1 MKTILKFVFL
11 LLFFSLTSETLAFA
25 NCFYKVE
32 YISPENITEQPLKVN
47 NATYSVNTPPSG
59 SFTFL
64 DKQCSGNHIQFST
77 STAVSAP
84 YSYLW
89 DFGDTFSSTVK
100 NPIHKFTITN
110 ALSSQAFNVTLTI
123 TDTITSETTVVV
135 KTITIVTAPDPTLNG
150 TGSGALFN
158 GMPAF
163 QINTNAPQVF
173 TFTNS
178 SSTIGT
184 NTKYTINWGDGS
196 PNFSATKW
204 TTQNHTYPIGT
215 WNALYTI
222 EGPNGCT
229 TVQPFVV
236 FVGLKPTVIL
246 GQPAKIDPCKPGPVT
261 FPISG
266 TRNNPLG
273 TTYTVSFNDGSP
285 DTILNHP
292 PPPAIVHTFKMSS
305 CGITSYNIINSF
317 YAKIEAQNVSGSS
330 ESHVVPLY
338 ISTPLTAECKLSK
351 SVTCTDSPVCVKN
364 TSKGGIIVTAAGCED
379 PKAYWTISPSVG
391 VTLSSGVLG
400 NSNGSS
406 NPALWTPG
414 SEEIC
419 PQFSLPGTYT
429 ITYKIGN
436 SCSSYSVDNTVCV
449 EAPLVPTFSL
459 PQNQGCNPMRVTASS
474 TTDLTN
480 KCAIPHYQWSV
491 AYTAGYCGASSDYKV
506 INDTTPASTFD
517 FNNPGTYHITLAMT
531 NACGQ
536 VLSAMQD
543 VVVKSPPTVTIN
555 DIPDQCSPAAVT
567 PSAIVNSCAPA
578 TEVLNYQWEFPGG
591 IPATSTAAIPGVVN
605 YATPGTYTVKLTVS
619 NNCGISAQ
627 AIKTFKVNVVPV
639 LTTAVLSQDVCSGF
653 PTSPVTFTSDIPTAT
668 FTWSA
673 VATPGITGFIPSGT
687 GNLPTQIITT
697 TDPSL
702 GAVIYSVTPW
712 MGSCAGTTVNY
723 TINVTPQPVLVT
735 QPQDEDVCLNGTP
748 KDLKVVYAGATP
760 NSYQWFSN
768 TTNSTSGGTA
778 LSGFGA
784 NTDTYTPSS
793 SSVGPVYYYCVL
805 NIPGVCTTITSKTAK
820 VTVAPMPT
828 PDKNVEAVT
837 IICEGGTIPN
847 PLTMTY
853 TGGAGNVTYD
863 WYVST
868 TPTYTGTLVVAGGH
882 SATYTPPPTL
892 SIGSHYYYVV
902 ISFAGSG
909 CTPIKSDIAE
919 VKVVPDPTVTDPTPA
934 PQTVCQYEAA
944 KTLSVTASGGI
955 GPIYSYQWYQNT
967 NNNNNKY
974 DVGSTLITLNGNGQT
989 FDPSTKVSGTM
1000 YYYCE
1005 VTQPGGCGVTS
1016 NTARVDVVAA
1026 PTFTKLPDA
1035 TYCVGTSPTTAL
1047 VMTVVGGVSPTYEWF
1062 SNSVPSVLGTPSSLG
1077 AGTVTGAG
1085 SAYLPSAA
1093 ASSDLYYYCKVSFG
1107 GGGACTEL
1115 YSNFAHIVVNDK
1127 PSIAGQTIDI
1137 CSGDPFTFTP
1147 KMTDL
1152 APFGTTYTWTVSSP
1166 VGVTGAS
1173 NSPVSVLSI
1182 SQTLTNNNSTTSTV
1196 TYLVTPTS
1204 PGVGCDGIPFTITV
1218 NVRPAITLTPSTTDV
1233 ACFGA
1238 KNGTITVGIAGGA
1251 QFAPPAAPYKV
1262 SWTGPI
1268 GFVPS
1273 TSTSLVGLGPGT
1285 YTITVEDAAGCR
1297 QSDNYIITEPTDVT
1311 LTTNF
1316 ENDIKCF
1323 GAANGEIDMVA
1334 TGGSA
1339 TTYSWTWN
1347 GNPYPG
1353 STGHLVGLS
1362 PGTYVV
1368 TVSDPNIC
1376 VAKTLPPFT
1385 ITQPAAPLT
1394 ATSNVSQVYDC
1405 VNPTVGSI
1413 DITPSG
1419 GTPPYSYAW
1428 SNTATTQD
1436 LVNVPSGNYT
1446 VTVTDANGCQL
1457 SLPFTII
1464 QPLPITINVNFTDE
1478 FDCASKTAYKR
1489 SVATVTGG
1497 FAPYLL
1503 TWSRGAASGALND
1516 IMTTS
1521 QSGSVNLH
1529 VVDAKGCQADYTYN
1543 LDVVKPELQ
1552 SVLMDCRRFM
1562 WEFTAIDPNANGQ
1575 FYSYNWDFGDGT
1587 TSTNQK
1593 VQHSYANPGTYN
1605 VMLTMSSAACPAIVY
1620 RRTVVV
1626 EPLARLSLGN
1636 TVRLCEGDSVTQRV
1650 IGGTF
1655 TKLWSNYSTKDSIVI
1670 KQQGDYSVICTSPN
1684 GCKDTL
1690 NFTVLTDVFNYVI
1703 QTDRNELTLDGNP
1716 LTMWTLQTT
1725 PSQYSWDF
1733 GDGTFG
1739 NGNPITHA
1747 YNIVKDGAIEIKL
1760 SVTNPYGCTETATKR
1775 MWVVNNSLA
1784 NTFTP
1789 NGDGINDVFM
1799 PGWNLKVY
1807 NRNGILVFEGNQ
1819 GWDGKYKGQLVSKD
1833 TYYYVMDYVTETGT
1847 KFKDGYVMVVR

>member
-11 LLFFSLTSETLAFA
+11 LSFLILTRTTFASVNSL
-25 NCFYKVE
+25 YKIE
-32 YISPENITEQPLKVN
+32 SFDLENIDQRSLKVN
-47 NATYSVNTPPSG
+47 NAFLAPNAPPSG
-59 SFTFL
+59 NFTFL
-64 DKQCSGNHIQFST
+64 DKQCSSNHIQFTT
-77 STAVSAP
+77 STVATAP
-84 YSYLW
+84 YSYSW
-89 DFGDTFSSTVK
+89 DFGDTYSSTVQD
-100 NPIHKFTITN
+100 PTHKFTITN
-110 ALSSQAFNVTLTI
+110 GLNSQLFNVKLTI
-123 TDTITSETTVVV
+123 TDNVSLEKTVIPKSITVLV
-135 KTITIVTAPDPTLNG
+135 APDPTLNG
-150 TGSGALFN
+150 TGSGAVFN
-158 GMPAF
+158 GLPAF

-178 SSTIGT
+178 STTIGT

-196 PNFSATKW
+196 ANFSATKW
-204 TTQNHTYPIGT
+204 TTLNHTYPIGT
-215 WNALYTI
+215 WYALYTI

-246 GQPAKIDPCKPGPVT
+246 GDPDKIDPCKPGPVT

-292 PPPAIVHTFKMSS
+292 PPSSIVHSFKMSS

-351 SVTCTDSPVCVKN
+351 PITCTNSPVCIRN
-364 TSKGGIIVTAAGCED
+364 TSKGGIVVTATGCED
-379 PKAYWTISPSVG
+379 PKSYWKISPSVG

-414 SEEIC
+414 SDEIC

-429 ITYKIGN
+429 ITYTIGN
-436 SCSSYSVDNTVCV
+436 SCSTYSVDNSVCV

-459 PQNQGCNPMRVTASS
+459 PQNQGCNPMRVTATS

-480 KCAIPHYQWSV
+480 KCTIPRYQWSV
-491 AYTAGYCGASSDYKV
+491 AYTAGYCGASSGYKV
-506 INDTTPASTFD
+506 INDTTPAATFD
-517 FNNPGTYHITLAMT
+517 FNSPGTYHITLAMT
-531 NACGQ
+531 NTCGQ

-543 VVVKSPPTVTIN
+543 VIVKSPPTVTIN
-555 DIPDQCSPAAVT
+555 DITDQCSPAAVT
-567 PSAIVNSCAPA
+567 PSAIVNNCAP
-578 TEVLNYQWEFPGG
+578 TTDVLTYQWEFPGG

-605 YATPGTYTVKLTVS
+605 YSTPGTYTVKLTVA
-619 NNCGISAQ
+619 NGCGVSAQ

-639 LTTAVLSQDVCSGF
+639 LTTPVLLQNVCSGY
-653 PTSPVTFTSDIPTAT
+653 PTNPVTFTADIPTAT

-673 VATPGITGFIPSGT
+673 VATAGITGFTPSGT

-697 TDPSL
+697 TNPSP
-702 GAVIYSVTPW
+702 GTVIYSVTPW

-723 TINVTPQPVLVT
+723 TINVTPQPLLSA
-735 QPQDEDVCLNGTP
+735 QPIGSDVCQFGTP
-748 KDLKVVYAGATP
+748 DPLTVGYAGP
-760 NSYQWFSN
+760 VSSYQWFSN
-768 TTNSTSGGTA
+768 AINSTAGGTPI
-778 LSGFGA
+778 GGA
-784 NTDTYTPSS
+784 NAATYNPSGS
-793 SSVGPVYYYCVL
+793 SIGTVYYYCVL
-805 NIPGVCTTITSKTAK
+805 NIPGVCTTITSNTA
-820 VTVAPMPT
+820 TVNVNAMPAIST
-828 PDKNVEAVT
+828 QPKLTQT
-837 IICEGGTIPN
+837 ICVGGTISSA
-847 PLTMTY
+847 LSVVY
-853 TGGAGNVTYD
+853 AGGAGI
-863 WYVST
+863 
-868 TPTYTGTLVVAGGH
+868 PTYQWYINTTYSKVGGTVIPAASNG
-882 SATYTPPPTL
+882 ATYTPPAYTAT
-892 SIGSHYYYVV
+892 GTYYYYVV
-902 ISFAGSG
+902 ISFPGSG
-909 CTPIKSDIAE
+909 CGSITSDPAE
-919 VKVVPDPTVTDPTPA
+919 IVVVADPTISA
-934 PQTVCQYEAA
+934 QPQISQIVCQYETPT
-944 KTLSVTASGGI
+944 TLNITASGGI
-955 GPIYSYQWYQNT
+955 GALYNYQWYSNV
-967 NNNNNKY
+967 NNNNT
-974 DVGSTLITLNGNGQT
+974 GGIAITTNGNGQT

-1016 NTARVDVVAA
+1016 NTARVDVVLA
-1026 PTFTKLPDA
+1026 PTLVTPLVSTIYCKSDPIMPLDA
-1035 TYCVGTSPTTAL
+1035 TTT
-1047 VMTVVGGVSPTYEWF
+1047 G
-1062 SNSVPSVLGTPSSLG
+1062 
-1077 AGTVTGAG
+1077 GAG
-1085 SAYLPSAA
+1085 SVSYEWYSSPNSLISSGAPIVPAQTSNTFTPPSIVGAPI
-1093 ASSDLYYYCKVSFG
+1093 YYFCKISFTLG
-1107 GGGACTEL
+1107 TCKSI
-1115 YSNFAHIVVNDK
+1115 YSNVARITVNDY
-1127 PSIAGQTIDI
+1127 PQIANVTRTI
-1137 CSGDPFTFTP
+1137 CSGEIFTV
-1147 KMTDL
+1147 
-1152 APFGTTYTWTVSSP
+1152 APSDVLPDIVPNGTTYTWTVSTPLGS
-1166 VGVTGAS
+1166 VTGES
-1173 NSPVSVLSI
+1173 NQPSPVSSI
-1182 SQTLTNNNSTTSTV
+1182 TQMLTNDNTTTSTV
-1196 TYLVTPTS
+1196 VYTVTPTA
-1204 PGVGCDGIPFTITV
+1204 PGGCSLSTFTITV
-1218 NVRPAITLTPSTTDV
+1218 TVHPAIVIFPVVTSRSCFGKNDASIVVTMTGGTGSYSTKWTSTTGFT
-1233 ACFGA
+1233 AI
-1238 KNGTITVGIAGGA
+1238 NTNTITGISPGG
-1251 QFAPPAAPYKV
+1251 YTLEV
-1262 SWTGPI
+1262 TDVI
-1268 GFVPS
+1268 GCKQS
-1273 TSTSLVGLGPGT
+1273 AT
-1285 YTITVEDAAGCR
+1285 YT
-1297 QSDNYIITEPTDVT
+1297 ITEPTDVT

-1316 ENDIKCF
+1316 KKDIKCF
-1323 GAANGEIDMVA
+1323 GDANGEIDMVA

-1353 STGHLVGLS
+1353 NTGHLVGLS
-1362 PGTYVV
+1362 PGVYVV

-1376 VAKTLPPFT
+1376 IPKTSAFT
-1385 ITQPAAPLT
+1385 ITQPAAPLVV
-1394 ATSNVSQVYDC
+1394 TSIVSQVYDC
-1405 VNPTVGSI
+1405 VNPTIGTI

-1419 GTPPYSYAW
+1419 GTPPYTYAW

-1436 LVNVPSGNYT
+1436 LVNVPAGNYT
-1446 VTVTDANGCQL
+1446 VTVTDANGCPFPL
-1457 SLPFTII
+1457 AFTII

-1478 FDCASKTAYKR
+1478 FDCASQTAYKR

-1503 TWSRGAASGALND
+1503 TWSRGDASGALNE
-1516 IMTTS
+1516 IMTTR

-1543 LDVVKPELQ
+1543 LTVVKPELQ

-1562 WEFTAIDPNANGQ
+1562 WEFTAIDPNATGQ

-1587 TSTNQK
+1587 TSNNQK

-1655 TKLWSNYSTKDSIVI
+1655 TKLWSNYSTNDSLVI
-1670 KQQGDYSVICTSPN
+1670 KQQGNYSVICTSPN

-1690 NFTVLTDVFNYVI
+1690 NFTVLTDMFNYII

-1716 LTMWTLQTT
+1716 LTMWTQQTT

-1807 NRNGILVFEGNQ
+1807 NRNGILVYEGDK
-1819 GWDGKYKGQLVSKD
+1819 GWDGKYKGQFVSKD
-1833 TYYYVMDYVTETGT
+1833 TYYYVMDYVTETGA

>member
-11 LLFFSLTSETLAFA
+11 LLLFPLTRETYASA

-32 YISPENITEQPLKVN
+32 YISPENINEQPLKVN
-47 NATYSVNTPPSG
+47 NATYSANTPPSG

-64 DKQCSGNHIQFST
+64 DKQCSSNHIQFT
-77 STAVSAP
+77 TNTAATTP
-84 YSYLW
+84 YSYSW
-89 DFGDTFSSTVK
+89 DFGDTFSSTVQ
-100 NPIHKFTITN
+100 NPTHKFTVTN
-110 ALSSQAFNVTLTI
+110 ALSSQTFNVTLTL
-123 TDTITSETTVVV
+123 TDTITFETTKVV
-135 KTITIVTAPDPTLNG
+135 KVITVITAPDPTLNG
-150 TGSGALFN
+150 TGSGAVFN

-163 QINTNAPQVF
+163 QVNTNAPQVF
-173 TFTNS
+173 TFINS

-196 PNFSATKW
+196 ANFSATKW
-204 TTQNHTYPIGT
+204 TTLNHTYAIGT
-215 WNALYTI
+215 WTALYTI

-229 TVQPFVV
+229 TVQPFIV

-246 GQPAKIDPCKPGPVT
+246 GQPAKIDPCKPSSVT

-266 TRNNPLG
+266 TRNNPPG

-292 PPPAIVHTFKMSS
+292 PPPAIVHSFKMSS

-317 YAKIEAQNVSGSS
+317 YAKIVAQNVSGSS

-351 SVTCTDSPVCVKN
+351 PITCTDSPVCIRN

-379 PKAYWTISPSVG
+379 PKSYWSISPSVG
-391 VTLSSGVLG
+391 VTLSSGKLG
-400 NSNGSS
+400 NNNGSS

-414 SEEIC
+414 SDEIC

-429 ITYKIGN
+429 ITYTIGN
-436 SCSSYSVDNTVCV
+436 SCSSYSVDKVVCV

-459 PQNQGCNPMRVTASS
+459 PQNQGCNPMRVTATS

-480 KCAIPHYQWSV
+480 KCTVPLYQWSV
-491 AYTAGYCGASSDYKV
+491 VYTAGYCGSSPSYKV
-506 INDTTPASTFD
+506 INDTTPAATFD
-517 FNNPGTYHITLAMT
+517 FNSPGTYHITLAMT
-531 NACGQ
+531 NTCGQ

-543 VVVKSPPTVTIN
+543 VIVKSPPTVIIN
-555 DIPDQCSPAAVT
+555 DIPDYCSPAAVT
-567 PSAIVNSCAPA
+567 PSALVNSCAPA

-591 IPATSTAAIPGVVN
+591 IPATSMAAIPGVVN

-639 LTTAVLSQDVCSGF
+639 LTNPTVLSQNVCSGF
-653 PTSPVTFTSDIPTAT
+653 PTSPVTFTADIPTAT

-673 VATPGITGFIPSGT
+673 VATPGITGFTPSGT

-723 TINVTPQPVLVT
+723 TINVTPQPVLASQSVG
-735 QPQDEDVCLNGTP
+735 DDVCLNGTP
-748 KDLKVVYAGATP
+748 KPLKVVYAGATP

-768 TTNSTSGGTA
+768 TTNSTAGGTA

-784 NTDTYTPSS
+784 NTDTYHPSS
-793 SSVGPVYYYCVL
+793 SSVGAVYYYCVL
-805 NIPGVCTTITSKTAK
+805 NIPGVCTTITSKAAK

-837 IICEGGTIPN
+837 TICEGGTIPN

-919 VKVVPDPTVTDPTPA
+919 VKVVPDPTVTDPVSLP
-934 PQTVCQYEAA
+934 PVCQYETPTA
-944 KTLSVTASGGI
+944 LSVTASGGI
-955 GPIYSYQWYQNT
+955 GSSYNYQWYSNTVT
-967 NNNNNKY
+967 NNSGG
-974 DVGSTLITLNGNGQT
+974 DLIDKATGHTYVPLTSSPG
-989 FDPSTKVSGTM
+989 KL
-1000 YYYCE
+1000 YYYCV
-1005 VTQPGGCGVTS
+1005 VTQPGGCDATS
-1016 NTARVDVVAA
+1016 NYAEVEVVEA
-1026 PTFTKLPDA
+1026 PTFPPLMSKI
-1035 TYCVGTSPTTAL
+1035 YCVGDTPTPL
-1047 VMTVVGGVSPTYEWF
+1047 VVTVAGGTGTKTYQWY
-1062 SNSVPSVLGTPSSLG
+1062 SNTTNSLG
-1077 AGTVTGAG
+1077 GTKLVTEISDTFTPPIAV
-1085 SAYLPSAA
+1085 
-1093 ASSDLYYYCKVSFG
+1093 ASDIYYYCEISFSAG
-1107 GGGACTEL
+1107 TCTKI
-1115 YSNFAHIVVNDK
+1115 YTNIAKITVNDYPVITNK
-1127 PSIAGQTIDI
+1127 TRTI
-1137 CSGDPFTFTP
+1137 CSGEPFLVIP
-1147 KMTDL
+1147 SDVL
-1152 APFGTTYTWTVSSP
+1152 PDIVPSGTTYTWTVLTTLGS
-1166 VGVTGAS
+1166 VTGES
-1173 NSPVSVLSI
+1173 NQPSPVSSI
-1182 SQTLTNNNSTTSTV
+1182 SQMLTNDNTTASTV
-1196 TYLVTPTS
+1196 VYTVTPTA
-1204 PGVGCDGIPFTITV
+1204 PGGCSLSTFTITV
-1218 NVRPAITLTPSTTDV
+1218 NVHPAIVIVPIVTSRSCFGKNDASIVVTINGGTGPYSTKWSSTTGFT
-1233 ACFGA
+1233 AT
-1238 KNGTITVGIAGGA
+1238 NTNTIIGISPSDYTVEVTDGIGCKQSA
-1251 QFAPPAAPYKV
+1251 
-1262 SWTGPI
+1262 
-1268 GFVPS
+1268 
-1273 TSTSLVGLGPGT
+1273 T
-1285 YTITVEDAAGCR
+1285 YTV
-1297 QSDNYIITEPTDVT
+1297 TEPTDVT

-1316 ENDIKCF
+1316 KKDIKCF
-1323 GAANGEIDMVA
+1323 GDANGEIDMVA

-1347 GNPYPG
+1347 GNPYSG
-1353 STGHLVGLS
+1353 NTGHLVGLS
-1362 PGTYVV
+1362 PGVYVV
-1368 TVSDPNIC
+1368 TVSDPNVCIP
-1376 VAKTLPPFT
+1376 KTSSFT
-1385 ITQPAAPLT
+1385 ITQPAAPLVV
-1394 ATSNVSQVYDC
+1394 TSIVSQVYDC

-1419 GTPPYSYAW
+1419 GTPPYSYVW

-1436 LVNVPSGNYT
+1436 LVNVPPGNYT
-1446 VTVTDANGCQL
+1446 VTVTDANGCPF

-1478 FDCASKTAYKR
+1478 FDCASQTAYKR

-1503 TWSRGAASGALND
+1503 TWSRGAASGALNE

-1529 VVDAKGCQADYTYN
+1529 VSDAKGCQADYTYN

-1552 SVLMDCRRFM
+1552 SVLMDCRRFL

-1587 TSTNQK
+1587 TSTSQK

-1605 VMLTMSSAACPAIVY
+1605 VILTMSSATCPAIVY

-1655 TKLWSNYSTKDSIVI
+1655 TKLWSNYSTKDSLVI
-1670 KQQGDYSVICTSPN
+1670 KQQGNYSVICTSPN

-1690 NFTVLTDVFNYVI
+1690 NFTVLTDMFNYVI
-1703 QTDRNELTLDGNP
+1703 QTDRNELTLDGKP
-1716 LTMWTLQTT
+1716 LTMWTLETT

-1799 PGWNLKVY
+1799 PGWNMKVY

-1833 TYYYVMDYVTETGT
+1833 TYYYVMDYVTETGA

>member
-11 LLFFSLTSETLAFA
+11 LLFFSLTRETLASA
-25 NCFYKVE
+25 NSLYKAE
-32 YISPENITEQPLKVN
+32 YINSENRNEQALKAN
-47 NATYSVNTPPSG
+47 NAALSANTPPSG

-64 DKQCSGNHIQFST
+64 DRQCSSNHVQFTAST
-77 STAVSAP
+77 SPTAP
-84 YSYLW
+84 YSYSW
-89 DFGDTFSSTVK
+89 DFGDTFTSTVR
-100 NPIHKFTITN
+100 NPTHKFTVTN
-110 ALSSQAFNVTLTI
+110 ALASQTFNVTLTI
-123 TDTITSETTVVV
+123 TDTITLETTQVV
-135 KTITIVTAPDPTLNG
+135 KPVTVLTAPDATLTG
-150 TGSGALFN
+150 TGSGATVN

-178 SSTIGT
+178 SSTIGS
-184 NTKYTINWGDGS
+184 NTKYSINWGDGS
-196 PNFSATKW
+196 PNFSGTKW
-204 TTQNHTYPIGT
+204 TTLNHTYPIGT
-215 WNALYTI
+215 WTALYTI
-222 EGPNGCT
+222 EGGVNGCT
-229 TVQPFVV
+229 TVQPFIV

-246 GQPAKIDPCKPGPVT
+246 GEPAKIDPCKPGPVV

-266 TRNNPLG
+266 TRNNPPG

-292 PPPAIVHTFKMSS
+292 PPSAIVHSFKMSS

-317 YAKIEAQNVSGSS
+317 YAKIVAQNVSGSS

-338 ISTPLTAECKLSK
+338 ISSPLTAECELSK
-351 SVTCTDSPVCVKN
+351 PITCTNSPVCVRN

-379 PKAYWTISPSVG
+379 PKSYWTISPSVG

-400 NSNGSS
+400 NRNGSS
-406 NPALWTPG
+406 DPALWTPG
-414 SEEIC
+414 SDEIC

-429 ITYKIGN
+429 ITYTIGN
-436 SCSSYSVDNTVCV
+436 SCSSYSIDKVVCV

-480 KCAIPHYQWSV
+480 KCTVPRYQWSV
-491 AYTAGYCGASSDYKV
+491 AYTAGYCGASSSYTV
-506 INDTTPASTFD
+506 VNDTTPAATFD
-517 FNNPGTYHITLAMT
+517 FNSPGTYHITLAMT
-531 NACGQ
+531 NTCGQ

-543 VVVKSPPTVTIN
+543 VIVKSPPTVTIN

-567 PSAIVNSCAPA
+567 PSALVNSCAPA
-578 TEVLNYQWEFPGG
+578 TEVLTYQWEFPGG

-605 YATPGTYTVKLTVS
+605 YSTPGTYTVKLTVS

-639 LTTAVLSQDVCSGF
+639 LTTPIILSQNVCSGF

-673 VATPGITGFIPSGT
+673 VATPGVTGFTPSGT

-697 TDPSL
+697 TNPL
-702 GAVIYSVTPW
+702 PGTVIYSVTPW
-712 MGSCAGTTVNY
+712 MGNCAGITVNY
-723 TINVTPQPVLVT
+723 TINVTPQPLLSS
-735 QPQDEDVCLNGTP
+735 QPIGSDVCQFGTP
-748 KDLKVVYAGATP
+748 NPLTVGYAGTVS
-760 NSYQWFSN
+760 SYQWFSN
-768 TTNSTSGGTA
+768 AMNSTAGGTPIGA
-778 LSGFGA
+778 ANSATYNPSG
-784 NTDTYTPSS
+784 SS
-793 SSVGPVYYYCVL
+793 IGTVYYYCVL
-805 NIPGVCTTITSKTAK
+805 TIPGVCTTITSNTA
-820 VTVAPMPT
+820 TVRVNAIPAISTQPKIT
-828 PDKNVEAVT
+828 QT
-837 IICEGGTIPN
+837 ICMGGTISS
-847 PLTMTY
+847 PLSLVY
-853 TGGAGNVTYD
+853 TGGAGAVTYQ
-863 WYVST
+863 WFENATNSNVGGVAI
-868 TPTYTGTLVVAGGH
+868 PAGGQV
-882 SATYTPPPTL
+882 ATYTPPVF
-892 SIGSHYYYVV
+892 GSTGTHYYYVEV
-902 ISFAGSG
+902 YFAGSG
-909 CTPIKSDIAE
+909 CGLLRSDPATI
-919 VKVVPDPTVTDPTPA
+919 VVVPDPIVSNPTPPA
-934 PQTVCQYEAA
+934 QTICQNVTPIA
-944 KTLSVTASGGI
+944 LNVTASGGV
-955 GPIYSYQWYQNT
+955 GTSYTYQWYSNT
-967 NNNNNKY
+967 VNNNFL
-974 DVGSTLITLNGNGQT
+974 GTLITGATGAT
-989 FDPSTKVSGTM
+989 YIPPTTVPGPH

-1005 VTQPGGCGVTS
+1005 VGQPELSCNATS
-1016 NTARVDVVAA
+1016 ATALIDVVAA
-1026 PTFTKLPDA
+1026 PVVTPLADTI
-1035 TYCVGTSPTTAL
+1035 YCEGQPTIPL
-1047 VMTVVGGVSPTYEWF
+1047 VV
-1062 SNSVPSVLGTPSSLG
+1062 
-1077 AGTVTGAG
+1077 TVTGGAG
-1085 SAYLPSAA
+1085 VPTYKWFTNTIPSTVGAVDLLNSTPTCVPA
-1093 ASSDLYYYCKVSFG
+1093 NTPGTLYYYCEMTFSG
-1107 GGGACTEL
+1107 ICSSILT
-1115 YSNFAHIVVNDK
+1115 NFAKITVNK
-1127 PSIAGQTIDI
+1127 YPVISNKSASI
-1137 CSGDPFTFTP
+1137 CSGDAFTVTP
-1147 KMTDL
+1147 TPVPDIIPL
-1152 APFGTTYTWTVSSP
+1152 GTTYTWTI
-1166 VGVTGAS
+1166 GATTGAVTGQTNQGSAVG
-1173 NSPVSVLSI
+1173 NI
-1182 SQTLTNNNSTTSTV
+1182 SQTLTNSGLTNATV
-1196 TYLVTPTS
+1196 TYVVTPTA
-1204 PGVGCDGIPFTITV
+1204 PGGCPGATFDVVVTV
-1218 NVRPAITLTPSTTDV
+1218 FPAINVATTVTPRS
-1233 ACFGA
+1233 CFGQNDA
-1238 KNGTITVGIAGGA
+1238 SITTFVTGGSSPLSIA
-1251 QFAPPAAPYKV
+1251 
-1262 SWTGPI
+1262 WTGPA
-1268 GFVPS
+1268 GF
-1273 TSTSLVGLGPGT
+1273 TSTNSTIAPLLPGNYVLIVT
-1285 YTITVEDAAGCR
+1285 DALNCTTTRNYTV
-1297 QSDNYIITEPTDVT
+1297 TEPTDVT

-1334 TGGSA
+1334 IGGSA

-1353 STGHLVGLS
+1353 NTGHLVGLS
-1362 PGTYVV
+1362 PGVYVV

-1376 VAKTLPPFT
+1376 IPKTSSFT
-1385 ITQPAAPLT
+1385 ITQPASPLVV
-1394 ATSNVSQVYDC
+1394 TSNVSQVYDC
-1405 VNPTVGSI
+1405 VNPTVGTI

-1436 LVNVPSGNYT
+1436 LVNVPAANYT
-1446 VTVTDANGCQL
+1446 VTVSDANGCVL

-1478 FDCASKTAYKR
+1478 FDCASQTAYKR

-1503 TWSRGAASGALND
+1503 TWSRGAASGALNE
-1516 IMTTS
+1516 IMTTN
-1521 QSGSVNLH
+1521 QSGTVNLH
-1529 VVDAKGCQADYTYN
+1529 VSDAKGCQADYTYN

-1587 TSTNQK
+1587 SSTNQK

-1605 VMLTMSSAACPAIVY
+1605 VILTMSSAACPAIVY

-1655 TKLWSNYSTKDSIVI
+1655 TKLWSNYSTKDSLVI

-1684 GCKDTL
+1684 GCTDTL
-1690 NFTVLTDVFNYVI
+1690 NFTVLTDMYNYVI
-1703 QTDRNELTLDGNP
+1703 ETDRNELTLDGKP
-1716 LTMWTLQTT
+1716 LKMWTQETT

-1739 NGNPITHA
+1739 NGNNISHA
-1747 YNIVKDGAIEIKL
+1747 YNIVKDGVIEIKL

-1807 NRNGILVFEGNQ
+1807 NRNGILVYEGDK
-1819 GWDGKYKGQLVSKD
+1819 GWDGTYKGQLVSKD
-1833 TYYYVMDYVTETGT
+1833 TYYYVMDYVTETGA

>member
-11 LLFFSLTSETLAFA
+11 LLFFSLTRETLASA
-25 NCFYKVE
+25 NCLYNTE
-32 YISPENITEQPLKVN
+32 YINTENRFEQPLKVN
-47 NATYSVNTPPSG
+47 NAIFAANTPPSG

-64 DKQCSGNHIQFST
+64 DKQCSGNHIQFTT
-77 STAVSAP
+77 STAATDP
-84 YSYLW
+84 YSYSW
-89 DFGDTFSSTVK
+89 DFGDTFTSTVR
-100 NPIHKFTITN
+100 NPTHKFTVTN
-110 ALSSQAFNVTLTI
+110 ALNSQTFNVTLTI
-123 TDTITSETTVVV
+123 TDTITFETTKVIKSVTV
-135 KTITIVTAPDPTLNG
+135 VTAPDATLTG
-150 TGSGALFN
+150 TGSGAIVN

-178 SSTIGT
+178 SSTIGS

-204 TTQNHTYPIGT
+204 TTLNHTYPIGT
-215 WNALYTI
+215 WTALYTI
-222 EGPNGCT
+222 EGGANGCT
-229 TVQPFVV
+229 TVQPFIV

-246 GQPAKIDPCKPGPVT
+246 GQSTKIDPCKPGPVT

-266 TRNNPLG
+266 SRNNPPG

-292 PPPAIVHTFKMSS
+292 PPPSIVHSFKMSS

-351 SVTCTDSPVCVKN
+351 PITCTNSPVCVQN

-379 PKAYWTISPSVG
+379 PKAYWKISPSVG

-414 SEEIC
+414 SDEIC

-429 ITYKIGN
+429 ITYTIGN
-436 SCSSYSVDNTVCV
+436 SCSSYSVDNVVCV

-459 PQNQGCNPMRVTASS
+459 PQNQGCNPMRVTATS

-480 KCAIPHYQWSV
+480 KCTIPHYQWLV
-491 AYTAGYCGASSDYKV
+491 TYTAGYCGSSSGYKV
-506 INDTTPASTFD
+506 INDTTPAATFD
-517 FNNPGTYHITLAMT
+517 FNSPGTYHITLSMT
-531 NACGQ
+531 NTCGQ

-543 VVVKSPPTVTIN
+543 VIVKSPPTVIIN
-555 DIPDQCSPAAVT
+555 DIPDYCSPAAVT
-567 PSAIVNSCAPA
+567 PSALVNSCAPA
-578 TEVLNYQWEFPGG
+578 TDVLTYQWDFPGG

-605 YATPGTYTVKLTVS
+605 YSTPGTYTVKLTVA
-619 NNCGISAQ
+619 NGCGVSAQ
-627 AIKTFKVNVVPV
+627 AIKTFKLNVVPV
-639 LTTAVLSQDVCSGF
+639 LTTAVLSQNVCSGY
-653 PTSPVTFTSDIPTAT
+653 PTSPVTFTADIPTAT

-673 VATPGITGFIPSGT
+673 VATPGITGFTPSGT

-697 TDPSL
+697 INPL
-702 GAVIYSVTPW
+702 PGAVTYSVTPW
-712 MGSCAGTTVNY
+712 MGSCAGITVNY
-723 TINVTPQPVLVT
+723 TINVTPQPLLSS
-735 QPQDEDVCLNGTP
+735 QPLGSDVCQFGTP
-748 KDLKVVYAGATP
+748 NPLTVGYAGAVS
-760 NSYQWFSN
+760 SYQWFSN
-768 TTNSTSGGTA
+768 AINSTAGGTPI
-778 LSGFGA
+778 GGA
-784 NTDTYTPSS
+784 TNATYNPPGSS
-793 SSVGPVYYYCVL
+793 IGTVYYYCVL
-805 NIPGVCTTITSKTAK
+805 TIPGVCTTITSNTA
-820 VTVAPMPT
+820 TVRVNAIPSISTQPKIT
-828 PDKNVEAVT
+828 QT
-837 IICEGGTIPN
+837 ICVGGTISSS
-847 PLTMTY
+847 LSLSF
-853 TGGAGNVTYD
+853 TGGAGFVTYQ
-863 WYVST
+863 WFENAINSNIG
-868 TPTYTGTLVVAGGH
+868 GTAIPAGGQG
-882 SATYTPPPTL
+882 ATYTPPVFG
-892 SIGSHYYYVV
+892 SIGTHYYYVEV
-902 ISFAGSG
+902 YFAGSG
-909 CTPIKSDIAE
+909 CGLLRSDPATI
-919 VKVVPDPTVTDPTPA
+919 VVVPDPIVSNPTPA
-934 PQTVCQYEAA
+934 VQTICQNVTPTA
-944 KTLSVTASGGI
+944 LDVTASGGV
-955 GPIYSYQWYQNT
+955 GTSYTYQWYSNT
-967 NNNNNKY
+967 VNNNFL
-974 DVGSTLITLNGNGQT
+974 GTLITGATG
-989 FDPSTKVSGTM
+989 STYMPPTTVPGLH

-1005 VTQPGGCGVTS
+1005 VGQPEISCNATS
-1016 NTARVDVVAA
+1016 TTALINVVAA
-1026 PTFTKLPDA
+1026 PVVTPLPDA
-1035 TYCVGTSPTTAL
+1035 IYCELQPTTAL
-1047 VMTVVGGVSPTYEWF
+1047 VANVTGGVGVPTYKWF
-1062 SNSVPSVLGTPSSLG
+1062 RNTIPSTVAAVDLGNSTTSCFPANT
-1077 AGTVTGAG
+1077 AGT
-1085 SAYLPSAA
+1085 
-1093 ASSDLYYYCKVSFG
+1093 LYYYCEMTFPSG
-1107 GGGACTEL
+1107 TCSSIL
-1115 YSNFAHIVVNDK
+1115 SNFAKITVNKYPVISDK
-1127 PSIAGQTIDI
+1127 PASI
-1137 CSGDPFTFTP
+1137 CSGDVFTVSPTP
-1147 KMTDL
+1147 VPDVV
-1152 APFGTTYTWTVSSP
+1152 PIGTTYTWTI
-1166 VGVTGAS
+1166 GATTGAVTGQTNQGTAVG
-1173 NSPVSVLSI
+1173 NI
-1182 SQTLTNNNSTTSTV
+1182 SQTLTNTGLINATV
-1196 TYLVTPTS
+1196 TYVVTPTA
-1204 PGVGCDGIPFTITV
+1204 PGSCPGATFNVVVTV
-1218 NVRPAITLTPSTTDV
+1218 FPAINVATTV
-1233 ACFGA
+1233 VPRSCFG
-1238 KNGTITVGIAGGA
+1238 KNDASITTVVTGGSGALSIA
-1251 QFAPPAAPYKV
+1251 
-1262 SWTGPI
+1262 WTGPA
-1268 GFVPS
+1268 GF
-1273 TSTSLVGLGPGT
+1273 TSTNSTIAPLLPGS
-1285 YTITVEDAAGCR
+1285 YTLTVTDALNCKATR
-1297 QSDNYIITEPTDVT
+1297 NYTVNEPTDVT

-1316 ENDIKCF
+1316 KKDIKCF
-1323 GAANGEIDMVA
+1323 GDANGEIDMVA

-1353 STGHLVGLS
+1353 NTGHLVGLS
-1362 PGTYVV
+1362 PGLYVV

-1376 VAKTLPPFT
+1376 IPKTSSFT
-1385 ITQPAAPLT
+1385 ITQPAAPLVV
-1394 ATSNVSQVYDC
+1394 TSIVSQVYDC

-1419 GTPPYSYAW
+1419 GTPPYSYVW

-1436 LVNVPSGNYT
+1436 LVNVPAGNYT
-1446 VTVTDANGCQL
+1446 VAVSDANGCMVN
-1457 SLPFTII
+1457 LPFTII

-1478 FDCASKTAYKR
+1478 FDCASQTAYKR

-1503 TWSRGAASGALND
+1503 TWSRGAASGALNE

-1543 LDVVKPELQ
+1543 LTVVKPELQ

-1636 TVRLCEGDSVTQRV
+1636 TVRLCEGDSITQRV

-1655 TKLWSNYSTKDSIVI
+1655 TKLWSNYSTKDSLVI
-1670 KQQGDYSVICTSPN
+1670 KQQGNYSVICTSPN

-1833 TYYYVMDYVTETGT
+1833 TYYYVMDYVTETGA

>member
-11 LLFFSLTSETLAFA
+11 LSFLILTRTTFASVNSL
-25 NCFYKVE
+25 YKIE
-32 YISPENITEQPLKVN
+32 SFDLENIDQRSLKVN
-47 NATYSVNTPPSG
+47 NAFLSSNAPPSG
-59 SFTFL
+59 NFTFL
-64 DKQCSGNHIQFST
+64 DKQCSSNHIQFTT
-77 STAVSAP
+77 STVATAP
-84 YSYLW
+84 YSYSW
-89 DFGDTFSSTVK
+89 DFGDTYSSTVQD
-100 NPIHKFTITN
+100 PTHKFTITN
-110 ALSSQAFNVTLTI
+110 GLNSQLFNVKLTI
-123 TDTITSETTVVV
+123 TDNVSLEKTVITKSITVLV
-135 KTITIVTAPDPTLNG
+135 APDPTLNG
-150 TGSGALFN
+150 TGSGAVFN
-158 GMPAF
+158 GIPAF

-178 SSTIGT
+178 STTIGT

-196 PNFSATKW
+196 ANFSATKW
-204 TTQNHTYPIGT
+204 TTLNHTYPIGT

-246 GQPAKIDPCKPGPVT
+246 GDPDKIDPCKPGPVT

-292 PPPAIVHTFKMSS
+292 PPSSIVHSFKMSS

-351 SVTCTDSPVCVKN
+351 PITCTNSPVCIRN
-364 TSKGGIIVTAAGCED
+364 TSKGGIVVTAAGCED
-379 PKAYWTISPSVG
+379 PKSYWKISPSVG

-414 SEEIC
+414 SDEIC

-429 ITYKIGN
+429 ITYTIGN
-436 SCSSYSVDNTVCV
+436 SCSTYSVDNSVCV

-459 PQNQGCNPMRVTASS
+459 PQNQGCNPMRVTATS

-480 KCAIPHYQWSV
+480 KCTIPRYQWSV
-491 AYTAGYCGASSDYKV
+491 AYTAGYCGASSGYKV
-506 INDTTPASTFD
+506 INDTTPAATFD
-517 FNNPGTYHITLAMT
+517 FNSPGTYHITLAMT
-531 NACGQ
+531 NTCGQ

-543 VVVKSPPTVTIN
+543 VIVKSPPTVTIN
-555 DIPDQCSPAAVT
+555 DITDQCSPAAVT
-567 PSAIVNSCAPA
+567 PSAIVNNCAP
-578 TEVLNYQWEFPGG
+578 TTDVLTYQWEFPGG
-591 IPATSTAAIPGVVN
+591 IPATSTAAIPGLVN
-605 YATPGTYTVKLTVS
+605 YSTPGTYTVKLTVA
-619 NNCGISAQ
+619 NGCGVSAQ

-639 LTTAVLSQDVCSGF
+639 LTTPVLSQNVCSGY
-653 PTSPVTFTSDIPTAT
+653 PTSPVTFTADIPTAT

-673 VATPGITGFIPSGT
+673 VATPEITGFTPSGT

-697 TDPSL
+697 TNPL
-702 GAVIYSVTPW
+702 PGAVTYSVTPW

-723 TINVTPQPVLVT
+723 TINVTPQPVLDS
-735 QPQDEDVCLNGTP
+735 QPKDDDVCLNGTP
-748 KDLKVVYAGATP
+748 KSLTVVYTGATP

-768 TTNSTSGGTA
+768 TINSTAGGTA

-784 NTDTYTPSS
+784 DTDTYKPSS
-793 SSVGPVYYYCVL
+793 SSIGKVYYYCVL

-820 VTVAPMPT
+820 VTVAQMPT
-828 PDKNVEAVT
+828 PDKDVEDITTV
-837 IICEGGTIPN
+837 CVGGSILN
-847 PLTMTY
+847 ALTMTH

-863 WYVST
+863 WYVSA
-868 TPTYTGTLVVAGGH
+868 TPTYTGTPVAANGH
-882 SATYTPPPTL
+882 SATYTPPSNL

-909 CTPIKSDIAE
+909 CTPITSGIAE
-919 VKVVPDPTVTDPTPA
+919 VKVVPDPTVTDPVSSP
-934 PQTVCQYEAA
+934 PVCQYETPTA
-944 KTLSVTASGGI
+944 LSVTASGGI
-955 GPIYSYQWYQNT
+955 GSSYNYQWYSNTVT
-967 NNNNNKY
+967 NNSGG
-974 DVGSTLITLNGNGQT
+974 DLIDKATGHTYVPLTSSPG
-989 FDPSTKVSGTM
+989 KL
-1000 YYYCE
+1000 YYYCV
-1005 VTQPGGCGVTS
+1005 VTQPGGCNATS
-1016 NTARVDVVAA
+1016 NYAEVEVVPA
-1026 PTFTKLPDA
+1026 PTLVKPLASAIYCKSDPIMPLDA
-1035 TYCVGTSPTTAL
+1035 TTT
-1047 VMTVVGGVSPTYEWF
+1047 G
-1062 SNSVPSVLGTPSSLG
+1062 
-1077 AGTVTGAG
+1077 GAG
-1085 SAYLPSAA
+1085 SVSYEWYSSPNSLISSGTIVPAQISSTYTPPSTVGAPI
-1093 ASSDLYYYCKVSFG
+1093 YYFCKISFTLG
-1107 GGGACTEL
+1107 TCKSI
-1115 YSNFAHIVVNDK
+1115 YSNVAEITVNDNPK
-1127 PSIAGQTIDI
+1127 IANITPIPI
-1137 CSGDPFTFTP
+1137 CSGDPFNVIPTNTLP
-1147 KMTDL
+1147 DVVPT
-1152 APFGTTYTWTVSSP
+1152 GTTYTWGNPIVVP
-1166 VGVTGAS
+1166 VGAVPEATKNGTPS
-1173 NSPVSVLSI
+1173 SSI
-1182 SQTLTNNNSTTSTV
+1182 SQTLSNISNVDATV
-1196 TYLVTPTS
+1196 TY
-1204 PGVGCDGIPFTITV
+1204 TV
-1218 NVRPAITLTPSTTDV
+1218 NPAVGTCLGKSFDVVVTVRPAINIV
-1233 ACFGA
+1233 AIPTNVTCYGA
-1238 KNGTITVGIAGGA
+1238 NNGTINTTITGGTPFAAG
-1251 QFAPPAAPYKV
+1251 FPYKV
-1262 SWTGPI
+1262 LWE
-1268 GFVPS
+1268 
-1273 TSTSLVGLGPGT
+1273 GPGG
-1285 YTITVEDAAGCR
+1285 YTSSSANLTTLKPGIYTLTVTDAIGCHATKPVT
-1297 QSDNYIITEPTDVT
+1297 ITEPTDVT

-1316 ENDIKCF
+1316 KKDIKCF
-1323 GAANGEIDMVA
+1323 GDANGEIDMVA

-1353 STGHLVGLS
+1353 NTGHLVGLS
-1362 PGTYVV
+1362 PGLYVV
-1368 TVSDPNIC
+1368 TVNDPNIC
-1376 VAKTLPPFT
+1376 VAKTSSFT
-1385 ITQPAAPLT
+1385 IIQPAAPLVV
-1394 ATSNVSQVYDC
+1394 TSIVSQVYDC

-1419 GTPPYSYAW
+1419 GTPPYSYVW

-1436 LVNVPSGNYT
+1436 LVNVPAGNYT
-1446 VTVTDANGCQL
+1446 VAVSDANGCMVN
-1457 SLPFTII
+1457 LPFTII

-1478 FDCASKTAYKR
+1478 FDCASQTAYKR

-1503 TWSRGAASGALND
+1503 TWSRGAASGALNE

-1529 VVDAKGCQADYTYN
+1529 VVDAKGCQTDYTYN
-1543 LDVVKPELQ
+1543 LTVVKPELQ

-1587 TSTNQK
+1587 TSNNQK
-1593 VQHSYANPGTYN
+1593 MQHSYANPGTYN

-1655 TKLWSNYSTKDSIVI
+1655 TKLWSNYSTKDSLVI
-1670 KQQGDYSVICTSPN
+1670 KQQGNYSVICTSPN

-1690 NFTVLTDVFNYVI
+1690 NFTVLTDMFNYVI

-1716 LTMWTLQTT
+1716 LTMWSQQTT

-1807 NRNGILVFEGNQ
+1807 NRNGILVYEGDK
-1819 GWDGKYKGQLVSKD
+1819 GWDGKYKGQFVSKD
-1833 TYYYVMDYVTETGT
+1833 TYYYVMDYVTETGA